1 MPTPKGS
8 QYAILGAA
16 AQEYSVAYFGFDSAE
31 ILDQFL
37 SKYNN
42 FVVEVDQKRKYS
54 LEVTRALFQAMPTYK
69 KEDQEETK
77 GQANATSESK
87 IEELPDYLHFQKNL
101 GVKKPNLLPLEV
113 QLEIEREREEAE
125 AAAEA
130 TALQLTSSP
139 VKIKFHEAAIE
150 GLDEIDRQ
158 LQDMEGHFD
167 SDDD

>member
-1 MPTPKGS
+1 
-8 QYAILGAA
+8 
-16 AQEYSVAYFGFDSAE
+16 
-31 ILDQFL
+31 
-37 SKYNN
+37 
-42 FVVEVDQKRKYS
+42 
-54 LEVTRALFQAMPTYK
+54 MPTYK

-77 GQANATSESK
+77 GKVNATSESK

-139 VKIKFHEAAIE
+139 IKIKFHEAGIE

-158 LQDMEGHFD
+158 LQDMEGRLD